1 MSIVISVI
9 LGFSLADHEL
19 PCRNLKHKA
28 PPSYKPFL
36 QAVQFISEE
45 AKCQF
50 SEWHAEIMQVLKNTV
65 EARLLYFLILNSTI
79 DSEKNLTFDYDT
91 MRMVFNIFSTND
103 KKTEFEVLGKYIK
116 TVQNLLH
123 LYRIGGPT
131 MDFCFDV

>member
-9 LGFSLADHEL
+9 LGFSLGDHEL
-19 PCRNLKHKA
+19 TCGNLKHEA

-50 SEWHAEIMQVLKNTV
+50 SEWHAEIMRVLKNTV

-79 DSEKNLTFDYDT
+79 DSEKNLTFNYDT
-91 MRMVFNIFSTND
+91 LRMVFNIFSTND
-103 KKTEFEVLGKYIK
+103 KKTEFEVLRKYIK

>member
-9 LGFSLADHEL
+9 LGFSFGDHEF
-19 PCRNLKHKA
+19 PYGNLKHKA

-79 DSEKNLTFDYDT
+79 DSEKNLTFNYDT
-91 MRMVFNIFSTND
+91 LRMVFNIFSTND
-103 KKTEFEVLGKYIK
+103 NKTEFEVLGKYVK
-116 TVQNLLH
+116 TVQNILH
-123 LYRIGGPT
+123 LYKIGGP
-131 MDFCFDV
+131 MLDFMFDV

>member
-1 MSIVISVI
+1 M
-9 LGFSLADHEL
+9 
-19 PCRNLKHKA
+19 
-28 PPSYKPFL
+28 
-36 QAVQFISEE
+36 SEE
-45 AKCQF
+45 AKHQF
-50 SEWHAEIMQVLKNTV
+50 SQLHAEILHVLKNTV

-79 DSEKNLTFDYDT
+79 DSEKNLTFNYDT
-91 MRMVFNIFSTND
+91 LRMVFNIFSTND